1 MLQQAG
7 RNLKMKRLEDDNLHQ
22 SITPTVTTREVRTAG
37 DLDGLDGLVIP
48 GGESTAIAK
57 IASSSNFFTGL
68 KNWMKSCERP
78 VWGTC
83 AGLIFM
89 ANTITD
95 GEKKVSV
102 VKCSCSAALFF
113 LLGSISFFFVSNYL
127 TLFQFSLSSFFFLSL
142 SLSHTQSHTR
152 VFLQGGQPLI
162 GGLNVDVSRNY
173 FGKQVK
179 SFEAE
184 IAGPP
189 LRSKNFKKNSEQP
202 TTYTGIFIRAPA
214 IIRVGE
220 GVTTLATVENDVGK
234 EVVVA
239 VEEGN
244 LLATAFHPEL
254 TEDTRWHEYFVDK
267 CVLKK

>member
-57 IASSSNFFTGL
+57 IASQFGQAVKGSDEDVFTGL

-142 SLSHTQSHTR
+142 SLSLSHTITHSCFSSGWTTSHWWIEYR
-152 VFLQGGQPLI
+152 CITQLLWKAGQK
-162 GGLNVDVSRNY
+162 
-173 FGKQVK
+173 F
-179 SFEAE
+179 
-184 IAGPP
+184 
-189 LRSKNFKKNSEQP
+189 
-202 TTYTGIFIRAPA
+202 
-214 IIRVGE
+214 
-220 GVTTLATVENDVGK
+220 
-234 EVVVA
+234 
-239 VEEGN
+239 
-244 LLATAFHPEL
+244 
-254 TEDTRWHEYFVDK
+254 
-267 CVLKK
+267 